1 MLWANA
7 DESFGVADIGL
18 VKHVLSLLDDLCG
31 HAVMKHIRC
40 HQRDSAVMVFVVVP
54 GKKPLTKGAC
64 VLDGTESLGELGP
77 VFESLELALRVWVVV

>member
-1 MLWANA
+1 
-7 DESFGVADIGL
+7 
-18 VKHVLSLLDDLCG
+18 
-31 HAVMKHIRC
+31 
-40 HQRDSAVMVFVVVP
+40 MVFVVVP